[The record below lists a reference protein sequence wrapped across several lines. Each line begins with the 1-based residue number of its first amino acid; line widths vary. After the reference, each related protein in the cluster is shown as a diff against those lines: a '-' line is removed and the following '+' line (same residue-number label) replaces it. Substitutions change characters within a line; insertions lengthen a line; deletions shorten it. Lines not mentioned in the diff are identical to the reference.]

1 MCLWSTLI
9 FTGSSDRTLKAWAM
23 KRYGEWTCIAT
34 MRGHEGGISDVCSMG
49 IYVASVAS
57 DGRMKI
63 LTQKVRIL
71 IVLRQWKNTVSNSII
86 WLYNSHI

>member
-1 MCLWSTLI
+1 MCLWSSLI

-23 KRYGEWTCIAT
+23 KQYGEWSCIGT

-57 DGRMKI
+57 DNKMKVWDPKSGDFDCVA
-63 LTQKVRIL
+63 TMEKHG
-71 IVLRQWKNTVSNSII
+71 K
-86 WLYNSHI
+86 